1 MYVLLIIAIYSDSC
15 VEKTLIYYPHI
26 TKKCDICDMIQI
38 ETIFDILV
46 KGFIIGVVVSAPLG
60 PVGVLCIQRTLNKGR
75 WYGFVTGLGAS
86 LSDIAYALLTGYGMS
101 FVFDYI
107 NKNIFYLQL
116 LGSIMLLLFGIYTF
130 RSNPVQSIRPASSS
144 KGSYFH
150 NFITAFF
157 VTLSNPLIIFLFIG
171 LFARF
176 AFVQPGVLVFEEIT
190 GYLAIAIG
198 ALTWW
203 LGITYFVNKVRTK
216 FNLRGIWILNR
227 VVGSIVMLVSV
238 AGLILYFVGRVT
250 LLRDNIMNQIAQQL
264 KEKNIAE
271 YLIYMWQEED
281 LIRANHCEPEE
292 MEANVIARYPEEQ
305 RPAMREWYTNLI
317 TMMGEEGVREKG
329 HLQINKN
336 VIINLTE
343 LHNALSSSP
352 KFPFY
357 SAAYFKALPFI
368 VELRNKNGKK
378 DEPELETCFEALYGV
393 LLLRLQKKPI
403 SEGTAKAVEA
413 ITSFLSMLANYYD
426 KDRKG
431 ELKLDE

>member
-1 MYVLLIIAIYSDSC
+1 
-15 VEKTLIYYPHI
+15 
-26 TKKCDICDMIQI
+26 
-38 ETIFDILV
+38 
-46 KGFIIGVVVSAPLG
+46 
-60 PVGVLCIQRTLNKGR
+60 
-75 WYGFVTGLGAS
+75 
-86 LSDIAYALLTGYGMS
+86 
-101 FVFDYI
+101 
-107 NKNIFYLQL
+107 
-116 LGSIMLLLFGIYTF
+116 
-130 RSNPVQSIRPASSS
+130 
-144 KGSYFH
+144 
-150 NFITAFF
+150 
-157 VTLSNPLIIFLFIG
+157 
-171 LFARF
+171 
-176 AFVQPGVLVFEEIT
+176 
-190 GYLAIAIG
+190 
-198 ALTWW
+198 
-203 LGITYFVNKVRTK
+203 
-216 FNLRGIWILNR
+216 
-227 VVGSIVMLVSV
+227 
-238 AGLILYFVGRVT
+238 
-250 LLRDNIMNQIAQQL
+250 MNQIAQQL

-431 ELKLDE
+431 ELKLDEPVKLLIREKERCLWNGQKEKMCFEQNLLFFWL